1 MATKSFLKDITISKK
16 KTAQRFVDA
25 LEEAHIDRYK
35 PKQISKPV
43 REIKNEQIKEF
54 FGKK

>member
-1 MATKSFLKDITISKK
+1 MATKSFLKDVTISEKK
-16 KTAQRFVDA
+16 NVQRFIDA
-25 LEEAHIDRYK
+25 LEEAHSDRYK

-43 REIKNEQIKEF
+43 REVKPEQIKNF